1 MFMLMEV
8 KNNLRFLLTALKTS
22 ILSAMEYKVSFVLQ
36 SLFMFVS
43 NGFFLI
49 FWSVTLNI
57 ANSTSNIGFTM
68 DTILYI
74 WSIPTIGFGV
84 AYFFF
89 GGAQEINRLILNG
102 GLDSFLLQPKPL
114 LLNVLTSKCVFSGCG
129 DFVYGVVI
137 GLIVTRGDISKFI
150 LVLVLGIFVS
160 IFYIATEIISR
171 SLCIWLGN
179 TEELA
184 KKYVGS
190 LTLTFSTYP
199 EQIFSKG
206 IKLML
211 YTVVPSAY
219 ICHIPIKIITNF
231 NFAYVLLLVVGGIV
245 YLGVARYVFYKAISK
260 YESGN
265 LVSMKM

>member
-1 MFMLMEV
+1 MLTVV
-8 KNNLRFLLTALKTS
+8 KNNLRFLFTALKTS
-22 ILSAMEYKVSFVLQ
+22 ILSAMEYKVSFILQ
-36 SLFMFVS
+36 SLFMFIS

-57 ANSTSNIGFTM
+57 ANSTTNLGFTM

-89 GGAQEINRLILNG
+89 GGAQEINRHILNG
-102 GLDSFLLQPKPL
+102 SLDSFLLQPKSV
-114 LLNVLTSKCVFSGCG
+114 LLNVLTSKCVFSACG
-129 DFVYGVVI
+129 DFIYGVVI
-137 GLIVTRGDISKFI
+137 GFVVSNGDMLEFTVI
-150 LVLVLGIFVS
+150 LLLGIFVS
-160 IFYIATEIISR
+160 IFFIATEIITR
-171 SLCIWLGN
+171 SLCVWLGD
-179 TEELA
+179 TEQLS
-184 KKYVGS
+184 KRYINS
-190 LTLTFSTYP
+190 LTLTFATYP
-199 EQIFSKG
+199 EQIFSKSV
-206 IKLML
+206 KVLL

-231 NFAYVLLLVVGGIV
+231 NYMYVILIVIGALV
-245 YLGVARYVFYKAISK
+245 YLSVAIYIFYKAISK